1 MPSVFSA
8 DIFVKEFPSVAG
20 NHPRCLFI
28 RGEKAKSTLKDGLP
42 FKLKEWTVYET
53 IERHD
58 QTPVIVNCIQQ
69 HQNVTVILL
78 VLQQLTYARDVVP
91 HIGWH
96 AARIAAIGHI
106 TEAALEQYG
115 ATVDIMPS
123 VYTMQAVI
131 EEIMKVG
138 DKS

>member
-1 MPSVFSA
+1 M
-8 DIFVKEFPSVAG
+8 E
-20 NHPRCLFI
+20 
-28 RGEKAKSTLKDGLP
+28 
-42 FKLKEWTVYET
+42 
-53 IERHD
+53 
-58 QTPVIVNCIQQ
+58 
-69 HQNVTVILL
+69 
-78 VLQQLTYARDVVP
+78 VVP
-91 HIGWH
+91 HIGWE

>member
-1 MPSVFSA
+1 MQGMLCHISV
-8 DIFVKEFPSVAG
+8 G
-20 NHPRCLFI
+20 
-28 RGEKAKSTLKDGLP
+28 
-42 FKLKEWTVYET
+42 
-53 IERHD
+53 
-58 QTPVIVNCIQQ
+58 
-69 HQNVTVILL
+69 
-78 VLQQLTYARDVVP
+78 
-91 HIGWH
+91 H

>member
-1 MPSVFSA
+1 MIFASPSAV
-8 DIFVKEFPSVAG
+8 DV
-20 NHPRCLFI
+20 
-28 RGEKAKSTLKDGLP
+28 
-42 FKLKEWTVYET
+42 
-53 IERHD
+53 
-58 QTPVIVNCIQQ
+58 
-69 HQNVTVILL
+69 
-78 VLQQLTYARDVVP
+78 YARDVVP

-115 ATVDIMPS
+115 AIVDIMPS

>member
-1 MPSVFSA
+1 VIFASPSAV
-8 DIFVKEFPSVAG
+8 D
-20 NHPRCLFI
+20 
-28 RGEKAKSTLKDGLP
+28 
-42 FKLKEWTVYET
+42 VYAME
-53 IERHD
+53 
-58 QTPVIVNCIQQ
+58 
-69 HQNVTVILL
+69 
-78 VLQQLTYARDVVP
+78 VVP
-91 HIGWH
+91 HIGWE
-96 AARIAAIGHI
+96 AAHIAAIGHI